1 MAKGC
6 GLRQVPPMLQ
16 EPGNA
21 QSFDVSP
28 PIISAHLHDLTYA
41 REELVS
47 ASVQ

>member
-6 GLRQVPPMLQ
+6 GLRKLLPKLP

-21 QSFDVSP
+21 QPFDVSP
-28 PIISAHLHDLTYA
+28 PIIFAHLHDLTYT